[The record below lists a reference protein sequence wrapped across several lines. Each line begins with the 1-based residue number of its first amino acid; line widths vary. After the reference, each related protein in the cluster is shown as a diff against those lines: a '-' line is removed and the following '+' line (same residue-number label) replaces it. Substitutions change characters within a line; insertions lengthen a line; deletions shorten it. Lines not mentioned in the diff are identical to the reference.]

1 MIRSLYTAAS
11 GMTAQQH
18 QIDVTSNNI
27 ANVNTAG
34 FKKDR
39 AEFQDLIYES
49 LNYTSG
55 RTGENNTNPTGQDVG
70 LGVRLANVQKNF
82 SQGEIQVTGNTFDM
96 AIEGEGFFKV
106 TMPDG
111 ETAYT
116 RNGGF
121 KVDSEGVIVN
131 GNGYPMDPEIV
142 VPDDFLDINISQDG
156 IVSGTNPN
164 TGLEEDLG
172 QITLADFIN
181 PAGLTPIGETLFKVS
196 NVSGDPIEAVPT
208 EQQFGGIR
216 QGMIEMSNVALVT
229 EMVDLITSQRA
240 YEANSKSIQTT
251 DSMLG
256 IVNQLKRS

>member
-11 GMTAQQH
+11 GMIAQQH

-39 AEFQDLIYES
+39 AEFQDLMYDS

-55 RTGENNTNPTGQDVG
+55 RTTENTRNPTGQDVG
-70 LGVRLANVQKNF
+70 LGVRLSNIQKNF
-82 SQGEIQVTGNTFDM
+82 TQGEIQITGNTFDM
-96 AIEGEGFFKV
+96 AIEGKGFFKI

-111 ETAYT
+111 ETGYT
-116 RNGGF
+116 RSGSF
-121 KVDSEGVIVN
+121 KVNNEGTIVN
-131 GNGYPMDPEIV
+131 GNGYPMDPQIV
-142 VPDDFLDINISQDG
+142 IPDNFIDINIGQDG
-156 IVSGTNPN
+156 IVTGTDPN
-164 TGLEEDLG
+164 TGLEQELG

-181 PAGLTPIGETLFKVS
+181 PAGLTPIGETIFKVS
-196 NVSGDPIEAVPT
+196 DASGDPIEANPT
-208 EQQFGGIR
+208 EEQFGGIR
-216 QGMIEMSNVALVT
+216 QGMLEMSNVALVT

-240 YEANSKSIQTT
+240 YEANSKAITTT

-256 IVNQLKRS
+256 IVNQLKR